1 MIKYSPNLVKR
12 ALASHS
18 AVGLSAGVFLYLICL
33 TGTLVVFA
41 TEFER
46 WQQPEVQEYKQLST
60 AAMAQALEQYQ
71 QRLAK
76 PAEQVYI
83 VLPNRDLPRSHIS
96 ADGQEW
102 WLNQDGSF
110 AQQVNEGWA
119 HFLREFHYYLHLPH
133 DVGMILVS
141 ILGVMLISL
150 ILSGIVSHPS
160 IFKDAFQLRLGGSRR
175 LEQTDIHNRLSVWG
189 LPFHLMIAVT
199 GAFFGL
205 VGPLVMTIAHF
216 NYEGNPQ
223 TVWEQ
228 VYGGDPV
235 IENAPTHLDIDTAFR
250 HLAQHQPEATPI
262 YFVAHK
268 LGTQQQYMEI
278 AATLPGR
285 LIYSEMYRYSAEGN
299 FLGHQQLSDGPVGR
313 QIAYSVYRLHF
324 GQFGGLEVKFLYFF
338 LGLALTAVCVSGIN
352 IWLAKSARSVATI
365 RAWNGIVWG
374 TPLALS
380 MAAIANLI
388 ADLEPTI
395 IFSVSLLVALIF
407 CLKNPQQHQSNR
419 LLRLLTTALI
429 ILLVIGYGFIH
440 PEVIN
445 QSHLLVINGAL
456 LLLAM
461 VLILAD
467 RPLQRFSKPVV

>member
-18 AVGLSAGVFLYLICL
+18 AVGLSAGVFLYFICL

-46 WQQPEVQEYKQLST
+46 WQQPEVQEYKQFTT
-60 AAMAQALEQYQ
+60 AAMAQALHQYQ
-71 QRLAK
+71 QGVTK

-83 VLPNRDLPRSHIS
+83 VLPNRELPRSHIS
-96 ADGQEW
+96 ADEQEW

-133 DVGMILVS
+133 DVGMVLVS

-189 LPFHLMIAVT
+189 LPFHLMIALT

-205 VGPLVMTIAHF
+205 VGPLAMTIAHF
-216 NYEGNPQ
+216 NYDGKPQ
-223 TVWEQ
+223 AVWEE
-228 VYGGDPV
+228 VYGGDPL
-235 IENAPTHLDIDTAFR
+235 IENASTHLDIETAFR

-262 YFVAHK
+262 YFVVHK
-268 LGTQQQYMEI
+268 LGTEQQYMEI

-299 FLGHQQLSDGPVGR
+299 FLGHQQLSDGPIGR

-352 IWLAKSARSVATI
+352 IWLAKSACPTGTI
-365 RAWNGIVWG
+365 RIWNGIVWG
-374 TPLALS
+374 TPPALS

-395 IFSVSLLVALIF
+395 VFSVSLSVALLF
-407 CLKNPQQHQSNR
+407 SLKNSQQHQSNR

-440 PEVIN
+440 PKMVN
-445 QSHLLVINGAL
+445 QSHLLSINGAL

-461 VLILAD
+461 ALILAD
-467 RPLQRFSKPVV
+467 RPLQGLSKPNG